1 MFIISFRLEKHKWDK
16 NEPDVNMRVGLALSD
31 WRWWTLSNTYQ
42 TRFLQKFHV
51 CSLLHFINSLS
62 CCFLNQPSL
71 SISKIYVPFYHFSFT
86 LTLNFIRL
94 CKSIFL
100 WFPFFLSFLH
110 RPKTPVEK
118 ALEFFHF
125 DFEFADEPA
134 DTSLMQNI
142 IVFEKNKQYPDFF
155 ITDSRGF
162 SKVRTC
168 KKQII
173 CSCSVC

>member
-31 WRWWTLSNTYQ
+31 WRWWTYLPDKISSQVSCLLTSSLHKLSE
-42 TRFLQKFHV
+42 L
-51 CSLLHFINSLS
+51 
-62 CCFLNQPSL
+62 CFLNQPSL

-142 IVFEKNKQYPDFF
+142 IVFEKDKQYPDFF

-168 KKQII
+168 KNRLF
-173 CSCSVC
+173 VAVVFLFFH